1 MLSMKRAKRS
11 EFKSRILICHGASR
25 FPSVS
30 NTKYFFAGENL
41 FSANKGERSGARREF
56 AVGLPHHKGGV
67 RLNRTIIE
75 LMDDKIHQLEH
86 YNEITSRIITEDSI
100 DGVGDL
106 IEERQQILTNMDG
119 ISVAVK
125 QYVSE
130 QSIERMDKINALL
143 RFEQIDDLNGDLM
156 QLQDKIKRVQELREE
171 IKNNDKKAYD
181 RLAKQRDEIKQK
193 LDEAAK
199 SKQVADYCSSSNAA
213 DVSKGRKLNI
223 SN

>member
-1 MLSMKRAKRS
+1 
-11 EFKSRILICHGASR
+11 
-25 FPSVS
+25 
-30 NTKYFFAGENL
+30 
-41 FSANKGERSGARREF
+41 
-56 AVGLPHHKGGV
+56 
-67 RLNRTIIE
+67 
-75 LMDDKIHQLEH
+75 MDDKIHQLEH

-106 IEERQQILTNMDG
+106 IAERQQILTNMDG

-143 RFEQIDDLNGDLM
+143 RFEQIEDLNGDLM
-156 QLQDKIKRVQELREE
+156 QLQDKIKRIQELREE
-171 IKNNDKKAYD
+171 IKRNDKKAYD
-181 RLAKQRDEIKQK
+181 RLAKKRNEIKVK

>member
-1 MLSMKRAKRS
+1 
-11 EFKSRILICHGASR
+11 
-25 FPSVS
+25 
-30 NTKYFFAGENL
+30 
-41 FSANKGERSGARREF
+41 
-56 AVGLPHHKGGV
+56 
-67 RLNRTIIE
+67 
-75 LMDDKIHQLEH
+75 MDDKIHQLEH

-106 IEERQQILTNMDG
+106 IADRQQILTNMDG

-171 IKNNDKKAYD
+171 IKRNDKKAYD
-181 RLAKQRDEIKQK
+181 RLAKQRDEIKSK

>member
-1 MLSMKRAKRS
+1 
-11 EFKSRILICHGASR
+11 
-25 FPSVS
+25 
-30 NTKYFFAGENL
+30 
-41 FSANKGERSGARREF
+41 
-56 AVGLPHHKGGV
+56 
-67 RLNRTIIE
+67 
-75 LMDDKIHQLEH
+75 MDDKIHQLEH

-156 QLQDKIKRVQELREE
+156 QLQDKIKRIQELREE

>member
-1 MLSMKRAKRS
+1 
-11 EFKSRILICHGASR
+11 
-25 FPSVS
+25 
-30 NTKYFFAGENL
+30 
-41 FSANKGERSGARREF
+41 
-56 AVGLPHHKGGV
+56 
-67 RLNRTIIE
+67 
-75 LMDDKIHQLEH
+75 MDDKIHQLEH

-130 QSIERMDKINALL
+130 QSIERMDKINALM
-143 RFEQIDDLNGDLM
+143 RFEEIEDLNGEML

-171 IKNNDKKAYD
+171 INRNDKKAYE
-181 RLAKQRDEIKQK
+181 RLERKRNEIKAK

-199 SKQVADYCSSSNAA
+199 SKQVADYCSSSNSAN
-213 DVSKGRKLNI
+213 VSKGRKLNI

>member
-1 MLSMKRAKRS
+1 M
-11 EFKSRILICHGASR
+11 
-25 FPSVS
+25 
-30 NTKYFFAGENL
+30 
-41 FSANKGERSGARREF
+41 
-56 AVGLPHHKGGV
+56 
-67 RLNRTIIE
+67 NRTIIE

-86 YNEITSRIITEDSI
+86 YNEITSQIITEDSI

-106 IEERQQILTNMDG
+106 IAERQQILTNMDG

-130 QSIERMDKINALL
+130 QTIERMDKINALL
-143 RFEQIDDLNGDLM
+143 RFEQIEDLNGDLM

-171 IKNNDKKAYD
+171 IKRNDKKAYD
-181 RLAKQRDEIKQK
+181 RLAKQRDEIKLK

-213 DVSKGRKLNI
+213 NVSKGRKLNI

>member
-1 MLSMKRAKRS
+1 
-11 EFKSRILICHGASR
+11 
-25 FPSVS
+25 
-30 NTKYFFAGENL
+30 
-41 FSANKGERSGARREF
+41 
-56 AVGLPHHKGGV
+56 
-67 RLNRTIIE
+67 
-75 LMDDKIHQLEH
+75 MDDKIHQLEH

-106 IEERQQILTNMDG
+106 IAERQQILTNMDG

-171 IKNNDKKAYD
+171 IKRNDKKAYD
-181 RLAKQRDEIKQK
+181 RLAKQRDEIKSK

>member
-1 MLSMKRAKRS
+1 
-11 EFKSRILICHGASR
+11 
-25 FPSVS
+25 
-30 NTKYFFAGENL
+30 
-41 FSANKGERSGARREF
+41 
-56 AVGLPHHKGGV
+56 
-67 RLNRTIIE
+67 
-75 LMDDKIHQLEH
+75 MDDKIHQLEH

-181 RLAKQRDEIKQK
+181 RLAKKRDEIKQK

-199 SKQVADYCSSSNAA
+199 SKQVADYCSSTNAA

>member
-1 MLSMKRAKRS
+1 
-11 EFKSRILICHGASR
+11 
-25 FPSVS
+25 
-30 NTKYFFAGENL
+30 
-41 FSANKGERSGARREF
+41 
-56 AVGLPHHKGGV
+56 
-67 RLNRTIIE
+67 
-75 LMDDKIHQLEH
+75 MDDKIHQLEH

-106 IEERQQILTNMDG
+106 VEERQQILTNMDG

>member
-1 MLSMKRAKRS
+1 
-11 EFKSRILICHGASR
+11 
-25 FPSVS
+25 
-30 NTKYFFAGENL
+30 
-41 FSANKGERSGARREF
+41 
-56 AVGLPHHKGGV
+56 
-67 RLNRTIIE
+67 
-75 LMDDKIHQLEH
+75 MDDKIHQLEH

-171 IKNNDKKAYD
+171 IKNNDKKAYE

>member
-1 MLSMKRAKRS
+1 
-11 EFKSRILICHGASR
+11 
-25 FPSVS
+25 
-30 NTKYFFAGENL
+30 
-41 FSANKGERSGARREF
+41 
-56 AVGLPHHKGGV
+56 
-67 RLNRTIIE
+67 
-75 LMDDKIHQLEH
+75 MDDKIHQLEH
-86 YNEITSRIITEDSI
+86 YNEITSQIITEDSI

-106 IEERQQILTNMDG
+106 IAERQQILTNMDG

-143 RFEQIDDLNGDLM
+143 RFEQIEDLNGDLM

-171 IKNNDKKAYD
+171 IKRNDKKAYD
-181 RLAKQRDEIKQK
+181 RLAKQRDEIKVK

>member
-1 MLSMKRAKRS
+1 MPFLRRAKRS
-11 EFKSRILICHGASR
+11 DLRKQYLKVTFELILL
-25 FPSVS
+25 
-30 NTKYFFAGENL
+30 K
-41 FSANKGERSGARREF
+41 RSDARRGF
-56 AVGLPHHKGGV
+56 AAQLSGIKGGV
-67 RLNRTIIE
+67 HLNRTIID

-106 IEERQQILTNMDG
+106 IAERQQILTNMDG

-171 IKNNDKKAYD
+171 IKRNDKKAYD
-181 RLAKQRDEIKQK
+181 RLAKQRDEIKSK

>member
-1 MLSMKRAKRS
+1 
-11 EFKSRILICHGASR
+11 
-25 FPSVS
+25 
-30 NTKYFFAGENL
+30 
-41 FSANKGERSGARREF
+41 
-56 AVGLPHHKGGV
+56 
-67 RLNRTIIE
+67 
-75 LMDDKIHQLEH
+75 MDDKIHQLEH

>member
-1 MLSMKRAKRS
+1 M
-11 EFKSRILICHGASR
+11 
-25 FPSVS
+25 
-30 NTKYFFAGENL
+30 
-41 FSANKGERSGARREF
+41 
-56 AVGLPHHKGGV
+56 
-67 RLNRTIIE
+67 NRTIIE

-130 QSIERMDKINALL
+130 QSIERMDKINAIM
-143 RFEQIDDLNGDLM
+143 RFEEIEDLNGEML

-171 IKNNDKKAYD
+171 INRNDKKAYE
-181 RLAKQRDEIKQK
+181 RLARQRDEIKLK

-199 SKQVADYCSSSNAA
+199 SKQVADYCSSSNSAN
-213 DVSKGRKLNI
+213 VSKGRKLNI

>member
-1 MLSMKRAKRS
+1 
-11 EFKSRILICHGASR
+11 
-25 FPSVS
+25 
-30 NTKYFFAGENL
+30 
-41 FSANKGERSGARREF
+41 
-56 AVGLPHHKGGV
+56 
-67 RLNRTIIE
+67 
-75 LMDDKIHQLEH
+75 MDDKIHQLEH

-100 DGVGDL
+100 DGVGYL

-181 RLAKQRDEIKQK
+181 RLAKKRDEIKQK

>member
-1 MLSMKRAKRS
+1 
-11 EFKSRILICHGASR
+11 
-25 FPSVS
+25 
-30 NTKYFFAGENL
+30 
-41 FSANKGERSGARREF
+41 
-56 AVGLPHHKGGV
+56 
-67 RLNRTIIE
+67 
-75 LMDDKIHQLEH
+75 MDDKIHQLEH

-143 RFEQIDDLNGDLM
+143 RFEQIDNLNGDLM

-181 RLAKQRDEIKQK
+181 RLAKKRDEIKQK

>member
-1 MLSMKRAKRS
+1 
-11 EFKSRILICHGASR
+11 
-25 FPSVS
+25 
-30 NTKYFFAGENL
+30 
-41 FSANKGERSGARREF
+41 
-56 AVGLPHHKGGV
+56 
-67 RLNRTIIE
+67 
-75 LMDDKIHQLEH
+75 MDDKIHQLEH

-156 QLQDKIKRVQELREE
+156 QLQDKINRVQELREE

-181 RLAKQRDEIKQK
+181 RLAKKRDEIKQK

>member
-1 MLSMKRAKRS
+1 
-11 EFKSRILICHGASR
+11 
-25 FPSVS
+25 
-30 NTKYFFAGENL
+30 
-41 FSANKGERSGARREF
+41 
-56 AVGLPHHKGGV
+56 
-67 RLNRTIIE
+67 
-75 LMDDKIHQLEH
+75 MDDKIHQLEH
-86 YNEITSRIITEDSI
+86 YNEITSQIITEDSI

-106 IEERQQILTNMDG
+106 IAERQQILTNMDG

-143 RFEQIDDLNGDLM
+143 RFEQIEDLNGDLM
-156 QLQDKIKRVQELREE
+156 QLQDKIKRIQELREE
-171 IKNNDKKAYD
+171 IKRNDKKAYD
-181 RLAKQRDEIKQK
+181 RLAKKRNEIKVK

>member
-1 MLSMKRAKRS
+1 M
-11 EFKSRILICHGASR
+11 
-25 FPSVS
+25 
-30 NTKYFFAGENL
+30 
-41 FSANKGERSGARREF
+41 
-56 AVGLPHHKGGV
+56 
-67 RLNRTIIE
+67 NRTIIE

-143 RFEQIDDLNGDLM
+143 RFEQIEDLNGDLM

-171 IKNNDKKAYD
+171 IKSNDKKAYD
-181 RLAKQRDEIKQK
+181 RLAKQRDEIKLK

-199 SKQVADYCSSSNAA
+199 SKQVADYFSSSNAA

>member
-1 MLSMKRAKRS
+1 M
-11 EFKSRILICHGASR
+11 
-25 FPSVS
+25 
-30 NTKYFFAGENL
+30 
-41 FSANKGERSGARREF
+41 
-56 AVGLPHHKGGV
+56 
-67 RLNRTIIE
+67 NRTIIE

-130 QSIERMDKINALL
+130 QSIERMDKINALM
-143 RFEQIDDLNGDLM
+143 RFEEIEDLNGEML

-171 IKNNDKKAYD
+171 INRNNKKAYE
-181 RLAKQRDEIKQK
+181 RLERKRNEIKAK

-199 SKQVADYCSSSNAA
+199 SKQVADYCSSSNSAN
-213 DVSKGRKLNI
+213 VSKGRKLNI

>member
-1 MLSMKRAKRS
+1 M
-11 EFKSRILICHGASR
+11 E
-25 FPSVS
+25 
-30 NTKYFFAGENL
+30 
-41 FSANKGERSGARREF
+41 
-56 AVGLPHHKGGV
+56 
-67 RLNRTIIE
+67 
-75 LMDDKIHQLEH
+75 DKIHQLEH

-106 IEERQQILTNMDG
+106 IAERQQILTNMDG

-143 RFEQIDDLNGDLM
+143 RFEQIENLNGDLM
-156 QLQDKIKRVQELREE
+156 QLQDKIKRVQELRDE
-171 IKNNDKKAYD
+171 IKRNDKKAYD
-181 RLAKQRDEIKQK
+181 CLAKKRDEIKVK

>member
-1 MLSMKRAKRS
+1 
-11 EFKSRILICHGASR
+11 
-25 FPSVS
+25 
-30 NTKYFFAGENL
+30 
-41 FSANKGERSGARREF
+41 
-56 AVGLPHHKGGV
+56 
-67 RLNRTIIE
+67 
-75 LMDDKIHQLEH
+75 MDDKIHQLEH

-143 RFEQIDDLNGDLM
+143 RFEQIDDINGDLM

>member
-1 MLSMKRAKRS
+1 M
-11 EFKSRILICHGASR
+11 
-25 FPSVS
+25 
-30 NTKYFFAGENL
+30 
-41 FSANKGERSGARREF
+41 
-56 AVGLPHHKGGV
+56 
-67 RLNRTIIE
+67 NRTIID

-106 IEERQQILTNMDG
+106 IAERQQILTNMDG

-171 IKNNDKKAYD
+171 INRNDKKAYD
-181 RLAKQRDEIKQK
+181 RLAKQRDEIKSK

>member
-1 MLSMKRAKRS
+1 
-11 EFKSRILICHGASR
+11 
-25 FPSVS
+25 
-30 NTKYFFAGENL
+30 
-41 FSANKGERSGARREF
+41 
-56 AVGLPHHKGGV
+56 
-67 RLNRTIIE
+67 
-75 LMDDKIHQLEH
+75 MDDKIHQLEH
-86 YNEITSRIITEDSI
+86 YNEITSQIITEDSI

-106 IEERQQILTNMDG
+106 IAERQQILTNMDG

-130 QSIERMDKINALL
+130 QTIERMDKINALL
-143 RFEQIDDLNGDLM
+143 RFEQIEDLNGDLM

-171 IKNNDKKAYD
+171 IKRNDKKAYD
-181 RLAKQRDEIKQK
+181 RLAKQRDEIKVK

>member
-1 MLSMKRAKRS
+1 
-11 EFKSRILICHGASR
+11 
-25 FPSVS
+25 
-30 NTKYFFAGENL
+30 
-41 FSANKGERSGARREF
+41 
-56 AVGLPHHKGGV
+56 
-67 RLNRTIIE
+67 
-75 LMDDKIHQLEH
+75 MDDKIHQLEH
-86 YNEITSRIITEDSI
+86 YNEITSQIITEDSI

-106 IEERQQILTNMDG
+106 IAERQQILTNMDG

-130 QSIERMDKINALL
+130 QTIERMDKINALL
-143 RFEQIDDLNGDLM
+143 RFEQIEDLNGDLM

-171 IKNNDKKAYD
+171 IKRNDKKAYD
-181 RLAKQRDEIKQK
+181 RLAKQRDEIKLK

>member
-1 MLSMKRAKRS
+1 
-11 EFKSRILICHGASR
+11 
-25 FPSVS
+25 
-30 NTKYFFAGENL
+30 
-41 FSANKGERSGARREF
+41 
-56 AVGLPHHKGGV
+56 
-67 RLNRTIIE
+67 
-75 LMDDKIHQLEH
+75 MDDKIHQLEH

-143 RFEQIDDLNGDLM
+143 RFEQIGDLNGDLM

>member
-1 MLSMKRAKRS
+1 
-11 EFKSRILICHGASR
+11 
-25 FPSVS
+25 
-30 NTKYFFAGENL
+30 
-41 FSANKGERSGARREF
+41 
-56 AVGLPHHKGGV
+56 
-67 RLNRTIIE
+67 
-75 LMDDKIHQLEH
+75 MDDKIHQLEH

-181 RLAKQRDEIKQK
+181 RLAKKRDEIKQK

>member
-1 MLSMKRAKRS
+1 M
-11 EFKSRILICHGASR
+11 
-25 FPSVS
+25 
-30 NTKYFFAGENL
+30 
-41 FSANKGERSGARREF
+41 
-56 AVGLPHHKGGV
+56 
-67 RLNRTIIE
+67 NRTIIE

-86 YNEITSRIITEDSI
+86 YNEITSQIITEDSI

-106 IEERQQILTNMDG
+106 IAERQQILTNMDG

-130 QSIERMDKINALL
+130 QTIERMDKINALL
-143 RFEQIDDLNGDLM
+143 RFEQIENLNGDLM

-171 IKNNDKKAYD
+171 IKRNDKKAYD
-181 RLAKQRDEIKQK
+181 RLAKQRDEIKLK

>member
-1 MLSMKRAKRS
+1 M
-11 EFKSRILICHGASR
+11 
-25 FPSVS
+25 
-30 NTKYFFAGENL
+30 
-41 FSANKGERSGARREF
+41 
-56 AVGLPHHKGGV
+56 
-67 RLNRTIIE
+67 NRTIIE

-86 YNEITSRIITEDSI
+86 YNEITSQIITEDSI

-171 IKNNDKKAYD
+171 IKRNDKKAYD
-181 RLAKQRDEIKQK
+181 RLAKQRDEIKLK

-199 SKQVADYCSSSNAA
+199 SKQVADYFSSSNAA

>member
-1 MLSMKRAKRS
+1 
-11 EFKSRILICHGASR
+11 
-25 FPSVS
+25 
-30 NTKYFFAGENL
+30 
-41 FSANKGERSGARREF
+41 
-56 AVGLPHHKGGV
+56 
-67 RLNRTIIE
+67 
-75 LMDDKIHQLEH
+75 MDDKIHQLEH

-106 IEERQQILTNMDG
+106 IAERQQILTNMDG

-171 IKNNDKKAYD
+171 IKRNDKKAYD
-181 RLAKQRDEIKQK
+181 RLAKQRDEIKSK

-213 DVSKGRKLNI
+213 DVNKGRKLNI

>member
-1 MLSMKRAKRS
+1 
-11 EFKSRILICHGASR
+11 
-25 FPSVS
+25 
-30 NTKYFFAGENL
+30 
-41 FSANKGERSGARREF
+41 
-56 AVGLPHHKGGV
+56 
-67 RLNRTIIE
+67 
-75 LMDDKIHQLEH
+75 MDDKIHQLEH

-130 QSIERMDKINALL
+130 QSIERMDKIKALL

>member
-1 MLSMKRAKRS
+1 M
-11 EFKSRILICHGASR
+11 
-25 FPSVS
+25 
-30 NTKYFFAGENL
+30 
-41 FSANKGERSGARREF
+41 
-56 AVGLPHHKGGV
+56 
-67 RLNRTIIE
+67 NRTIIE

-106 IEERQQILTNMDG
+106 IAERQQILTNMDG

-143 RFEQIDDLNGDLM
+143 RFEQIEDLNGDLM

-171 IKNNDKKAYD
+171 IKRNDKKAYD
-181 RLAKQRDEIKQK
+181 RLAKQRDEIKVK

>member
-1 MLSMKRAKRS
+1 
-11 EFKSRILICHGASR
+11 
-25 FPSVS
+25 
-30 NTKYFFAGENL
+30 
-41 FSANKGERSGARREF
+41 
-56 AVGLPHHKGGV
+56 
-67 RLNRTIIE
+67 
-75 LMDDKIHQLEH
+75 MDDKIHQLEH

-143 RFEQIDDLNGDLM
+143 RFEQIEDLNGDLM

-171 IKNNDKKAYD
+171 IKSNDKKAYD
-181 RLAKQRDEIKQK
+181 RLAKQRDEIKLK

-199 SKQVADYCSSSNAA
+199 SKQVADYFSSSNAA

>member
-1 MLSMKRAKRS
+1 
-11 EFKSRILICHGASR
+11 
-25 FPSVS
+25 
-30 NTKYFFAGENL
+30 
-41 FSANKGERSGARREF
+41 
-56 AVGLPHHKGGV
+56 
-67 RLNRTIIE
+67 
-75 LMDDKIHQLEH
+75 MDDKIHQLEH

-106 IEERQQILTNMDG
+106 IAERQQILTNMDG

-143 RFEQIDDLNGDLM
+143 RFEQIEDLNGDLM

-171 IKNNDKKAYD
+171 IKRNDKKAYD
-181 RLAKQRDEIKQK
+181 RLAKQRDEIKVK